1 MSKKGEVDDEIND
14 EPIQPKLT
22 KKGQKP
28 RTLTPEHLE
37 KLKIAREKARIT
49 QKKNAELRKLE
60 RENKLHDDAKEK
72 AKREKAIK
80 EKNKEIKNAV
90 NHKEPILKENVE
102 EVEDEDEY
110 EVKSQVKE
118 KKKPKKK
125 PVIIVEASSDSD
137 SDDQQVI
144 YIKNKSKQKERQTA
158 PHQPPE
164 YTQPPHTS
172 QVATLSSQSAT
183 LGSQSATLPIPVPM
197 QSRQYPINPFF
208 NTHYK
213 RY

>member
-1 MSKKGEVDDEIND
+1 MSKKVEIDDAFND
-14 EPIQPKLT
+14 ESIQPKLT

-37 KLKIAREKARIT
+37 KLKVAREKARIT
-49 QKKNAELRKLE
+49 QKKNTELRKLD
-60 RENKLHDDAKEK
+60 RENKLHEDTKEK
-72 AKREKAIK
+72 VKREKAIK
-80 EKNKEIKNAV
+80 EKNIEIKNAV
-90 NHKEPILKENVE
+90 NHKEPILKKNVE
-102 EVEDEDEY
+102 EVEDEEEE
-110 EVKSQVKE
+110 EVKLHVKQ

-164 YTQPPHTS
+164 YKQPPHTS
-172 QVATLSSQSAT
+172 QA
-183 LGSQSATLPIPVPM
+183 ATLPIPVPM